1 MLSIFIVY
9 SKCRHEYKKKI
20 FEKEGSLE
28 ILKILLKIRK
38 YYQKTQFKHLDL
50 EKTDE
55 IRNYLI

>member
-38 YYQKTQFKHLDL
+38 YYHAQRKHNSS
-50 EKTDE
+50 
-55 IRNYLI
+55 I